1 MVQVVKGLLHEHKDW
16 SLVPRTNV
24 KCWMQW
30 LRLVTQLRGGGDRR
44 SLGLSLGG
52 FDETK
57 AN

>member
-1 MVQVVKGLLHEHKDW
+1 MAQVKGLLHEHKDW

-30 LRLVTQLRGGGDRR
+30 LRLVTQLWGGGDRR
-44 SLGLSLGG
+44 SLGLSLAG